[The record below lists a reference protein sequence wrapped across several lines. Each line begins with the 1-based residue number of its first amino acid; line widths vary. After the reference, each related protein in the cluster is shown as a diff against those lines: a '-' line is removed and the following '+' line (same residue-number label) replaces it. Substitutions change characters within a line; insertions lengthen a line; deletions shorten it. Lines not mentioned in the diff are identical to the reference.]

1 MEAPLLVEPGAF
13 ANLPELFREYRR
25 RKPQDT
31 VLYKVVQEN
40 YRTYAHLC
48 EAQDRPLPAFVRR
61 EFEKYLRC
69 GVLSSGFA
77 KVHCSKCGYDRLVG
91 LSCKRRGFCTSCLGR
106 RMNDG
111 AAYLVDHVFADTPVR
126 HWVLS
131 LPYVL
136 RYILAY
142 DAALVNDVLGIHIEE
157 IFRFLRWKAKAL
169 LGLQSVAHAQ
179 PGAVT
184 V

>member
-1 MEAPLLVEPGAF
+1 MEAPQLVEPEAF

-40 YRTYAHLC
+40 YRTYASSC

-69 GVLSSGFA
+69 GVLCAGFA

-91 LSCKRRGFCTSCLGR
+91 LSCKRRGFCPSCLGR
-106 RMNDG
+106 RMNLD
-111 AAYLVDHVFADTPVR
+111 R
-126 HWVLS
+126 HAPTWS
-131 LPYVL
+131 
-136 RYILAY
+136 
-142 DAALVNDVLGIHIEE
+142 
-157 IFRFLRWKAKAL
+157 WK
-169 LGLQSVAHAQ
+169 
-179 PGAVT
+179 
-184 V
+184 